1 MLRVTAIVC
10 LSSAYSGIFKKTGL
24 LNQLQESIQRL
35 SHRITAY
42 GATLLASMLAAAVA
56 CNQTLAVMLTDQLCE
71 STNPDSENFAI
82 DLEDSAVV
90 VAALIPWS
98 IAGGAPLSS
107 AGAPLPSI
115 FFAFFLYLL
124 PLWRLSLA
132 LFRKH

>member
-1 MLRVTAIVC
+1 MVLIVV
-10 LSSAYSGIFKKTGL
+10 LVVAEVVVVAAVVSVA
-24 LNQLQESIQRL
+24 EVV
-35 SHRITAY
+35 AV
-42 GATLLASMLAAAVA
+42 AVLLAV
-56 CNQTLAVMLTDQLCE
+56 V
-71 STNPDSENFAI
+71 
-82 DLEDSAVV
+82 SAVV

-107 AGAPLPSI
+107 AGAPLSSI